1 MIFVQE
7 DALRFSLKDKSSDI
21 YIQNSHLQKNTLF
34 IFQA

>member
-7 DALRFSLKDKSSDI
+7 DDFRFSLKDKSSNI
-21 YIQNSHLQKNTLF
+21 YIQNSHLQKNPLF

>member
-7 DALRFSLKDKSSDI
+7 DDLRFSLKDKYSNIS
-21 YIQNSHLQKNTLF
+21 IQDSHLKKKPLF